1 MDSRRFVAHRWS
13 GIGES
18 PWETVMA
25 AKTYGIDI
33 AKNVFQIHGLDEDG
47 QIVVKKRLS
56 RAQLK
61 RFFSNH
67 PSALIAMEACC
78 GSHYWARVLSGEG
91 HDVRLIAP
99 QFVKPYVRGNKNDGN
114 DAAGICEA
122 VGRPDMRFVAVKTPE
137 QTSILMLHRVR
148 DRLIGQRTALINQIR
163 GYLAEF
169 GIVIRK
175 GARCVRRELPSIL
188 EDAENAI
195 PWSAREMFAGLYE
208 ELVALDDRLK
218 KQDGRLRAVF
228 DAYPQCKKLAAVEGV
243 GVLTATAFI
252 ATIGD
257 PAVYKN
263 GRQVAAWLG
272 LTPREHSSG
281 GKQRQFGIT
290 KRGDCYLRKLLI
302 HGARSALRVTP
313 RRQDRKSRWV
323 EALRA
328 RTHDNVAAVALAA
341 KNTRI
346 LWSLLANEGEYN
358 PALPA

>member
-1 MDSRRFVAHRWS
+1 
-13 GIGES
+13 
-18 PWETVMA
+18 MA
-25 AKTYGIDI
+25 AETYGIDI
-33 AKNVFQIHGLDEDG
+33 AKNVFQIHGVDKDG
-47 QIVVKKRLS
+47 QVVVKKRLS

-61 RFFSNH
+61 RYFCNH
-67 PSALIAMEACC
+67 PPALVAMEACC

-188 EDAENAI
+188 EDAENGV
-195 PWSAREMFAGLYE
+195 PWSAREMFGGLFE

-358 PALPA
+358 PVLPA